1 MHIFV
6 LRLEYDNILFFR
18 EHFSLR
24 LFMFELYQKL
34 KLISNHNLNML
45 NNYLYSVTN
54 LYAEILLSL
63 YNGINTVLHTQILVY
78 LFFIGNSD
86 GH

>member
-6 LRLEYDNILFFR
+6 LSLEYDNIIFFC
-18 EHFSLR
+18 ENFSLR
-24 LFMFELYQKL
+24 LFIFELYQKL

-54 LYAEILLSL
+54 LYAEIFLSL
-63 YNGINTVLHTQILVY
+63 YNGVNTVLHKQILVY
-78 LFFIGNSD
+78 LFFTGNSD